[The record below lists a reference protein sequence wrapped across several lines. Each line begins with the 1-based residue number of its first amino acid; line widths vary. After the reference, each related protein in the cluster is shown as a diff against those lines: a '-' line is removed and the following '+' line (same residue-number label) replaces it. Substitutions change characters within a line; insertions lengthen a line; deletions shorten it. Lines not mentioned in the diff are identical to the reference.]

1 MDDDIRRASP
11 HPSNHYVK
19 RGYIN
24 PATWRVSSQWCVH
37 IHLPSV
43 TPSRL
48 SPPPCLSQLCSPR
61 AGKPDG
67 KAIYKSP
74 APLTCRRD
82 PQSNAYI
89 YVDQSTG
96 RSQWDVPLNPVFP
109 TSHPSASP
117 PAPADTSPAPH
128 PHPHRHGRRAYPSA
142 MYTQGYDA
150 PAPQVGP
157 QQPVAGF
164 AEQGAPQF
172 ITPGFEGQ
180 QPYVGQPQMQ
190 QPAYGGVDQVAG
202 QFQQMNIAPGAG
214 PGAGAAAGAYQGSYA
229 EKQLHSTKT
238 KTVNLIG
245 LQPDVTALDNPPP
258 PALLP
263 ANASVTSSPTS
274 QPDPSYQRCTLN
286 AMPTTQSLLNKSK
299 LPLALVMAPY
309 RSIRETDNDPDVPV
323 VEDGVIARCRRCRAY
338 INPFVTF
345 IEGGNRWKC
354 CMCGLSNEVP
364 QLFDWDQRG
373 EKPADR
379 WARKE
384 LNHAVVEFVAP
395 TEYMVRP
402 PQPPVYAFVI
412 DVSSAAIQSG
422 MVAVAARTILESLDS
437 LPNADNRTKIAIIA
451 VSTSLHF
458 FSLPVG
464 ATEGSMLVVPDL
476 TDVFLP
482 KPVDLLV
489 NLTESRPAIESLL
502 GKLSDMFQDSHTV
515 GCALGSGLQAAH
527 QLIGKIGG
535 KIFALSASLPT
546 IGEGVLK
553 ARDDPKLL
561 GTSKESQLL
570 NAGNSWYKTFA
581 IECSKNQ
588 VSVDMFLFS
597 GSYTDVATLG
607 CLPRYTAGQTYLY
620 PGFNA
625 SRSEDAIKF
634 ATEFGKVLAMP
645 IGLEAVIRVRASRG
659 IRMSAF
665 HGNFFIR
672 STDLLA
678 LPVVPQDQ
686 NYVIELQ
693 IEDDIKGSFVVIQTA
708 VLHTTCYGERRIRV
722 ITQAMPT
729 TDSIAELYTSADQIA
744 LAAYLANKAVERSMS
759 HSLEDARNHITN
771 RLGEMLTV
779 YKNQVTSAAG
789 GASAQLA
796 VPENLLLLP
805 LLCCALTKHV
815 GLREG
820 ASIPPDLR
828 AYAQCLLTTL
838 PCQALIPYI
847 HPRFYSL
854 HNMPP
859 EAGTIG
865 GDEGTMILPPA
876 LNLTSE
882 KLERHG
888 LFLIEDGQNVFLWVG
903 HDAVPRLIQDVFDL
917 PSYQELQGGKY
928 TLPRLDNPFSERVC
942 NVVDKTREMR
952 RGVYRP
958 QVYVV
963 KSDAEPALRS
973 WALSLLVEDRM
984 DRMSSYAQY
993 LTTVKGKV
1001 CPFLLESG

>member
-1 MDDDIRRASP
+1 M
-11 HPSNHYVK
+11 
-19 RGYIN
+19 
-24 PATWRVSSQWCVH
+24 SQE
-37 IHLPSV
+37 IHLPQGWEA
-43 TPSRL
+43 RW
-48 SPPPCLSQLCSPR
+48 
-61 AGKPDG
+61 DG
-67 KAIYKSP
+67 
-74 APLTCRRD
+74 
-82 PQSNAYI
+82 QSNAYI
-89 YVDQSTG
+89 YVEQSTG
-96 RSQWDVPLNPVFP
+96 RSQWEVP
-109 TSHPSASP
+109 TQPSYGS
-117 PAPADTSPAPH
+117 SPAPQQSA
-128 PHPHRHGRRAYPSA
+128 PSSRPGRRQYPTA
-142 MYTQGYDA
+142 QIQQVYGGGGYDA
-150 PAPQVGP
+150 QP
-157 QQPVAGF
+157 QQQPITAPGYPD
-164 AEQGAPQF
+164 QGGAQQQPQYF
-172 ITPGFEGQ
+172 TPGFGGQDAQQPSYGQ
-180 QPYVGQPQMQ
+180 QPQ
-190 QPAYGGVDQVAG
+190 QPAYGGQQAPAYGQQGGYGGAQQQPVDQMNN
-202 QFQQMNIAPGAG
+202 QFQQMNMG
-214 PGAGAAAGAYQGSYA
+214 YQGQGQA
-229 EKQLHSTKT
+229 PNHGGPQLHSIQ
-238 KTVNLIG
+238 TVNLIG
-245 LQPDVTALDNPPP
+245 MQPDVSGLDAPPP
-258 PALLP
+258 PSLLP
-263 ANASVTSSPTS
+263 PNASVTASPHI
-274 QPDPSYQRCTLN
+274 QPDPSYQRCTLTS
-286 AMPTTQSLLNKSK
+286 MPTTQSLLNKSK

-309 RSIRETDNDPDVPV
+309 RSFRESDGDDPVPV
-323 VEDGVIARCRRCRAY
+323 IEDSVIARCRRCRAY

-364 QLFDWDQRG
+364 QLFDWNQV
-373 EKPADR
+373 ENKQADR

-384 LNHAVVEFVAP
+384 LNHSVVEFIAP

-412 DVSSAAIQSG
+412 DVSQQAVQSG
-422 MVAVAARTILESLDS
+422 MVAVAARTILESLDNI
-437 LPNADNRTKIAIIA
+437 PNADKRTKIAIIA

-464 ATEGSMLVVPDL
+464 ATEASMLVVSDL

-515 GCALGSGLQAAH
+515 GNALGSALQAAH

-535 KIFALSASLPT
+535 KIIALTATLPT
-546 IGEGVLK
+546 LGEGVLK

-561 GTSKESQLL
+561 GTSKESSLL
-570 NAGNSWYKTFA
+570 NAASSFYKTFA
-581 IECSKNQ
+581 IECSKQQ
-588 VSVDMFLFS
+588 VAVDMFLFS
-597 GSYTDVATLG
+597 TSYTDVATLS

-634 ATEFGKVLAMP
+634 ATEFSKVLAMP

-678 LPVVPQDQ
+678 LPVVPTDQ

-693 IEDDIKGSFVVIQTA
+693 LEDDIKGSFVVLQTA
-708 VLHTTCYGERRIRV
+708 ILHTTCYGERRIRV

-729 TDSIAELYTSADQIA
+729 TDSISELYGSADQVAIA
-744 LAAYLANKAVERSMS
+744 TYLTNKAVERSMS
-759 HSLEDARNHITN
+759 HSLDDARNTITN
-771 RLGEMLTV
+771 KLGDMLSV
-779 YKNQVTSAAG
+779 YKNQVTSSA

-796 VPENLLLLP
+796 VPDNLKLLP
-805 LLCCALTKHV
+805 LLCCALVKHV

-838 PCQALIPYI
+838 PCQSLIPYI

-859 EAGTIG
+859 EAGNP
-865 GDEGTMILPPA
+865 GDDGIIALPPA

-882 KLERHG
+882 RLERHG
-888 LFLIEDGQNVFLWVG
+888 LFLIEDGQNIFIWVG
-903 HDAVPRLIQDVFDL
+903 HEAVPRLIQDVFDL
-917 PSYQELQGGKY
+917 NSYGELQGGKT
-928 TLPRLDNPFSERVC
+928 TLPLLDNPFSQRV
-942 NVVDKTREMR
+942 NNIIAKTRELR

-958 QVYVV
+958 HVYVV

-984 DRMSSYAQY
+984 DHMSSYAQY
-993 LTTVKGKV
+993 LTTVKSKV
-1001 CPFLLESG
+1001 SLYV